1 MKQKELKY
9 VLALQLFANPN
20 TQTTGSEGLS
30 DEMKT
35 FYNDTL
41 IDLAGPKLVYDQF
54 ADKYPIPKN
63 GGKTIEFRK
72 YDNLAPA
79 TTPLTEGVTPDG
91 DKLTVTTITATV
103 DQFGNY
109 VTLSDMLIL
118 TAVDNNVVQATKRL
132 GEQAG
137 KTGDCITRDVVCG
150 GSNVYFPNGKT
161 SRSSLTADDK
171 ITVALVMEGAA
182 FLRTMDAPT
191 IEGDYVCILH
201 PQVEKDIKLDPEW
214 KECVK
219 YDASE
224 KIFEGEIGR
233 YDGVRFVSSTNAK
246 IWKGA
251 ESDCPE
257 GLAVFGTMLVGASA
271 YATTQ
276 VEGGGLQVIV
286 KQLGSG
292 DDPLNQ
298 RATVGWKLTKVAER
312 LVEQYMVRLETCSSW
327 SAAASAN

>member
-1 MKQKELKY
+1 MKQNEMKYLLK
-9 VLALQLFANPN
+9 LQMFANPN

-63 GGKTIEFRK
+63 GGKSIEFRK
-72 YDNLAPA
+72 YDNLEPA
-79 TTPLTEGVTPDG
+79 LTPLTEGVTPDG
-91 DKLTVTTITATV
+91 NRLNVTTITATV
-103 DQFGNY
+103 DQFGDY
-109 VTLSDMLIL
+109 ITLSDMLIL
-118 TAVDNNVVQATKRL
+118 TAIDNNIVQATKRL

-161 SRSSLTADDK
+161 SRSALTIDDK
-171 ITVALVMEGAA
+171 ITVKLVMEAAA

-191 IEGDYVCILH
+191 VNGDYICILH

-214 KECVK
+214 KESVK

-224 KIFEGEIGR
+224 RIFEGEIGR
-233 YDGVRFVSSTNAK
+233 YDGVRFVSTTNAK
-246 IWKGA
+246 IWK
-251 ESDCPE
+251 SVDDDCPE
-257 GLAVFGTMLVGASA
+257 GLGVFGTMLVGEGA

-276 VEGGGLQVIV
+276 VEGGGLQTII

-298 RATVGWKLTKVAER
+298 RATVGWKLIKVAER
-312 LVEQYMVRLETCSSW
+312 LVEQYMVRIETCSSW
-327 SAAASAN
+327 SESAKAN

>member
-1 MKQKELKY
+1 MKQKEVKY
-9 VLALQLFANPN
+9 LLALQLFANPN
-20 TQTTGSEGLS
+20 TQTTGSEGMT

-72 YDNLAPA
+72 YDNLGAA

-91 DKLTVTTITATV
+91 DKLNVTTITATV
-103 DQFGNY
+103 DQYGNY
-109 VTLSDMLIL
+109 ITLSDMLIM

-161 SRSSLTADDK
+161 SRSALEITD
-171 ITVALVMEGAA
+171 IMTVALVMEGAA

-191 IEGDYVCILH
+191 INGDYVCILH
-201 PQVEKDIKLDPEW
+201 PQVEKDIKKDPDW

-219 YDASE
+219 YSAAE
-224 KIFEGEIGR
+224 RIFEGEIGY

-246 IWKGA
+246 IWKSS
-251 ESDCPE
+251 EDDCPD
-257 GLAVFGTMLVGASA
+257 GLGVFGTMLVGAGA

-312 LVEQYMVRLETCSSW
+312 LVEQYMVRFETCSSW
-327 SAAASAN
+327 SAAAQAN